1 MIKDLV
7 KLANHLDNI
16 GEIKL
21 ASQLDAIIK
30 MAQGFELVPY
40 VAPTSA
46 PSTAL
51 VPVYET
57 IEATGPARS
66 FTQAARA
73 LGKGALAIVIG
84 GAIGTALAK
93 YVMAPFVA
101 GAMSG
106 EPSENQKR
114 IYQTF
119 FGMDYNNKD
128 LADLRQYAEA
138 TYLRSAGFFPG
149 LLQQATG
156 DGKSAPDYKMLIQK
170 TFAYAINKVREN
182 KGLTPLREDT
192 IIAVMQQPALKAKM
206 EAAAQA
212 AEEKAKAEIQDE
224 INQTGRFGVSK
235 LTPEDYDTAFPPT
248 SPSSYPSSTA
258 PAAKTGPV
266 PAGGGKTQTGRGT
279 TQTGTAPTYIYPI
292 EKDPNGPVHEM
303 QRALGFTPD
312 LVDGKFGRKTLE
324 KYQAVTGKK
333 PVSGDPAKSLEILKA
348 SLAAK
353 APVVAPTVA
362 PTATET
368 AVVPSQTAKSLED
381 VMMEIR
387 PAKIYPQNYFIRRYP
402 GLKNIELINNP
413 NGPMIGSEALKRVR
427 QLVGV
432 KAASDNAEERINK
445 MASEYESAIFSGD
458 NAFFR
463 RR

>member
-7 KLANHLDNI
+7 NLANHLDNI

-21 ASQLDAIIK
+21 ASQLDAIIRSANSLNK
-30 MAQGFELVPY
+30 LGG
-40 VAPTSA
+40 TSDTTYIKSYPNLSKYMDDLPA
-46 PSTAL
+46 SYIPSTRVPGKL
-51 VPVYET
+51 VISEGFMQDIGVDRDKLKKAFQEKSLSPQESAG
-57 IEATGPARS
+57 ILSELERIGS
-66 FTQAARA
+66 F
-73 LGKGALAIVIG
+73 G
-84 GAIGTALAK
+84 
-93 YVMAPFVA
+93 
-101 GAMSG
+101 
-106 EPSENQKR
+106 N
-114 IYQTF
+114 
-119 FGMDYNNKD
+119 
-128 LADLRQYAEA
+128 AEA
-138 TYLRSAGFFPG
+138 EAFYKE
-149 LLQQATG
+149 LLHISTQP
-156 DGKSAPDYKMLIQK
+156 KSAVSTAPVSPVTTK
-170 TFAYAINKVREN
+170 A
-182 KGLTPLREDT
+182 LTTSPATTVPED
-192 IIAVMQQPALKAKM
+192 
-206 EAAAQA
+206 
-212 AEEKAKAEIQDE
+212 
-224 INQTGRFGVSK
+224 RFGYSE
-235 LTPEDYDTAFPPT
+235 LGPSDYGATSEYSDFDFESAYRQT
-248 SPSSYPSSTA
+248 SPSPYPSSTPGETEAPSATA
-258 PAAKTGPV
+258 PAATGGPV
-266 PAGGGKTQTGRGT
+266 PDRMKATTQTGRGT
-279 TQTGTAPTYIYPI
+279 TQTGRGTVPSYVYPV

-324 KYQAVTGKK
+324 KYQAATGQR
-333 PVSGDPAKSLEILKA
+333 PVSGDPAKSLEILRA
-348 SLAAK
+348 SLTAK